1 MEVMLML
8 VLAGLDIM
16 SSSVECVWRRGW
28 ERFRLLSAHTSLLL
42 LSRARL
48 LSLAGLTCL

>member
-16 SSSVECVWRRGW
+16 SSSVECVWRRGAGSG
-28 ERFRLLSAHTSLLL
+28 FAFSQPTPPSYSCHRLASYH
-42 LSRARL
+42 
-48 LSLAGLTCL
+48 